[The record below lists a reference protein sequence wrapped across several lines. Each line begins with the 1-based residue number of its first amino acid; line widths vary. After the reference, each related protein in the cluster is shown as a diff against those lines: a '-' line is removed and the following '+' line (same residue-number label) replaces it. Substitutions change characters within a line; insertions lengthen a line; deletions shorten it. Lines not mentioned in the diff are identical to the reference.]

1 MLKHVRF
8 LLLSS
13 LLVVACSSPENRV
26 RPGGTAGAGGGGT
39 AGVTGT
45 AGAAGA
51 GATTGTAGDN
61 GSGGAGTTG
70 TGGDAGATSGTAG
83 AGGDTAG
90 AAGAAGASGGTAG
103 TAGAGTAGAGTAGA
117 AGTTVDAAAD
127 APTDA
132 GTSDAPRDTAT
143 TGDTGT
149 DAATTGDAA
158 SDTGTGE
165 AGTVGE
171 YSNFCSPVHW
181 TITANPAAVHLTDY
195 PTNIVD
201 GSNATRWST
210 GGNQVNGQYIQIDFG
225 GTVSLTQV
233 VLDDTDNVGDYPR
246 GYDVGLSTNGTTFTS
261 VATGTPATAV
271 VTINFAAAQGR
282 YLRVTQTGAVANYWS
297 IDELRVACTI
307 PGFNPDAGLVRSLR
321 SDDLDGVGVGAHHRR
336 REGHRRHPDHALG
349 DGSGPGRRG
358 VDHGRSGRPG
368 PDLERHAELG
378 RD

>member
-13 LLVVACSSPENRV
+13 LLVVACSSPETRV
-26 RPGGTAGAGGGGT
+26 RPGGTGGAGGGGT
-39 AGVTGT
+39 AGVSGS

-61 GSGGAGTTG
+61 GAGGAGAAG
-70 TGGDAGATSGTAG
+70 AGGDAGASAAGTAG
-83 AGGDTAG
+83 AGGG
-90 AAGAAGASGGTAG
+90 AAGMAGMEG
-103 TAGAGTAGAGTAGA
+103 TAGAGGATAGAGGGAAGT
-117 AGTTVDAAAD
+117 AGTTVDAATD
-127 APTDA
+127 AATDADA
-132 GTSDAPRDTAT
+132 GTSDAPRATAT

-149 DAATTGDAA
+149 DATTTGDAA

-233 VLDDTDNVGDYPR
+233 VLDDTDNAGDYPR
-246 GYDVGLSTNGTTFTS
+246 GYDVGLSTNGTAFTS

-307 PGFNPDAGLVRSLR
+307 PGFNPDAGLVDPYDPTTWTATASVHPTDSAKAIDGILTTRWATGVDQIGGESITV
-321 SDDLDGVGVGAHHRR
+321 DLGGLG
-336 REGHRRHPDHALG
+336 PALG
-349 DGSGPGRRG
+349 
-358 VDHGRSGRPG
+358 
-368 PDLERHAELG
+368 RHAELG